1 MYLEYII
8 FGIIDNAVM
17 LSGALFGVS
26 IEKRFPKKLQT
37 GFLGCTLGAGLGNA
51 FSDFLGG
58 LGATNIQLAI
68 GSGLG
73 CLISLLIIPIYLTI
87 KSEVKNGQRTKRTT
101 IRQSSIRWGM

>member
-1 MYLEYII
+1 MTEYII

-26 IEKRFPKKLQT
+26 IEKKFTKRLRT
-37 GFLGCTLGAGLGNA
+37 GFLGATVGAGLGNA

-58 LGATNIQLAI
+58 LGATNWELAV

-73 CLISLLIIPIYLTI
+73 CLIALILIPLYLIIKGRLLNEI
-87 KSEVKNGQRTKRTT
+87 
-101 IRQSSIRWGM
+101 

>member
-1 MYLEYII
+1 MYIEYII

-17 LSGALFGVS
+17 LTGALFGVS
-26 IEKRFPKKLQT
+26 FEKKLPKKLQT
-37 GFLGCTLGAGLGNA
+37 GFMGATIGAGLGNA

-58 LGATNIQLAI
+58 LGATNLELAL

-87 KSEVKNGQRTKRTT
+87 KSEVKNGRSKAR
-101 IRQSSIRWGM
+101 

>member
-1 MYLEYII
+1 MIEYII

-37 GFLGCTLGAGLGNA
+37 GFLGATVGAGLGNT

-58 LGATNIQLAI
+58 IGATNMDLAFGSAI
-68 GSGLG
+68 G
-73 CLISLLIIPIYLTI
+73 CIIALIIIPVYTI
-87 KSEVKNGQRTKRTT
+87 SKRYEQNR
-101 IRQSSIRWGM
+101 I

>member
-1 MYLEYII
+1 MIEYII

-26 IEKRFPKKLQT
+26 IEKKFTKSLRT
-37 GFLGCTLGAGLGNA
+37 GFLGATVGAGLGNA

-58 LGATNIQLAI
+58 LGATNIELAV

-73 CLISLLIIPIYLTI
+73 CLIALILIPLYLIIKGRLLN
-87 KSEVKNGQRTKRTT
+87 ENN
-101 IRQSSIRWGM
+101 